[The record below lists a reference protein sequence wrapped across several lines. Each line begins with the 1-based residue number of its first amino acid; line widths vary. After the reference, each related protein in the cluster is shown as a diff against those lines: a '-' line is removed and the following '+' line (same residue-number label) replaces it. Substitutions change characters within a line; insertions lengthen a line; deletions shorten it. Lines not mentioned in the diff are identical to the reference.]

1 MKKRAF
7 IFALALAMCLAL
19 SGCLEQPE
27 PVIDETGHSEPIAD
41 IAVVSD
47 GSLTAVVVDK
57 ADDGITLEITNSGNE
72 NTVSAT
78 FTSAKMGGREYQI
91 NQPTYSQSPLSIMRY
106 GEETKT
112 VNLTL
117 PANDFARVKV
127 SRQRHHNQNQ
137 PHHKHQKRLAT
148 THPQEESILTSK
160 NSFHPAQPKSE
171 NTTPRQGTIFTDAPF
186 FRFWHL
192 WGLFHCHLPSI

>member
-19 SGCLEQPE
+19 CGCLEQSE

-127 SRQRHHNQNQ
+127 SSSDLSSADDYNNVD
-137 PHHKHQKRLAT
+137 
-148 THPQEESILTSK
+148 LTL
-160 NSFHPAQPKSE
+160 NDTYMCY
-171 NTTPRQGTIFTDAPF
+171 NGTITKTN
-186 FRFWHL
+186 RTI
-192 WGLFHCHLPSI
+192 SIKNA